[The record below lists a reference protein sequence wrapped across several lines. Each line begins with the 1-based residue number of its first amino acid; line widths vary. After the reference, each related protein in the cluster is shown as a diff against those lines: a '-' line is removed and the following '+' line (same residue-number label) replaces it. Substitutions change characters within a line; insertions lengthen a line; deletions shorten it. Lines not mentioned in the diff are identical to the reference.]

1 MNRDNRLIALALF
14 LWGMGEGLFIFI
26 QPLYLD
32 QLGANPA
39 RIGEI
44 LSAFSLMAALSFLPA
59 GIIADRAGRKRVIV
73 SGWVLGAVSGVAMAL
88 APDLR
93 LFVPALLVYGT
104 TAYVMPAL
112 SSYIIAAR
120 GELAPE
126 RALTS
131 VYAGYSAGSILSP
144 ALGGEIGKLL
154 GLRTVYGVAAA
165 FFVVSTLVILLIR
178 SQPVERSTTGLRYG
192 ALLRQRSFLGLC
204 ALFFFVFSVMG
215 VGLPLAPKY
224 LKDVRG
230 LDVAVVGWFGSVQT
244 IGAVLLNLSL
254 GRRPARR
261 VWVASQALLFL
272 STLLLWRGTWVGWL
286 GLAYFLRASYG
297 LARTIAN
304 VLAGRDD
311 APGQHGLAFG
321 LVETIISLSYVGVS
335 YLAGQLYTRN
345 PEWPFLVTLALLPL
359 TMGLSWFLAPRP
371 APAQVPEVGL
381 GAGAPIE
388 RPLE

>member
-39 RIGEI
+39 QIGEI
-44 LSAFSLMAALSFLPA
+44 LSAFSLMAALSFIPA
-59 GIIADRAGRKRVIV
+59 GIIADRAGRKRVMV

-178 SQPVERSTTGLRYG
+178 SQPVERSATGLRYG
-192 ALLRQRSFLGLC
+192 ALLRQRNFLGLC

-304 VLAGRDD
+304 VLAGRVV
-311 APGQHGLAFG
+311 APHQHGLAFG
-321 LVETIISLSYVGVS
+321 LVETIVSLSYVGVS

-371 APAQVPEVGL
+371 VRAEVPEAAL